1 MVKLRIMLIS
11 ILCIFFIGCSNN
23 TENYNNKEQKTSIDV
38 VNTEEDN
45 KAEDERIHEA
55 TAHTDEEYEAL
66 KDNTDYLYN
75 YYAMDNGGVGVKVV
89 SGVFSSVDEIIEN
102 GTIVYNFIK
111 DNNIVLT
118 VEQKIIKPI
127 IKGRNSFELIQ
138 ADIKI
143 NEFDKIEIG
152 LK

>member
-1 MVKLRIMLIS
+1 MAKLRIVLIS
-11 ILCIFFIGCSNN
+11 MLCILFIGCSNKAKD
-23 TENYNNKEQKTSIDV
+23 YNNKEQKTSVSVADL
-38 VNTEEDN
+38 EEDN
-45 KAEDERIHEA
+45 EVEEERIHEA
-55 TAHTDEEYEAL
+55 TAHTDEDYEKL

-75 YYAMDNGGVGVKVV
+75 YYAMDNGGVNVDVV
-89 SGVFSSVDEIIEN
+89 SGVVSSVDETIEN

-118 VEQKIIKPI
+118 VEQEIVKPI
-127 IKGRNSFELIQ
+127 IKGRNGFELIQ

>member
-75 YYAMDNGGVGVKVV
+75 YYVMDNGGVGVKVV

-118 VEQKIIKPI
+118 AEQKIIKPI

>member
-75 YYAMDNGGVGVKVV
+75 YYAMDNG
-89 SGVFSSVDEIIEN
+89 EL
-102 GTIVYNFIK
+102 
-111 DNNIVLT
+111 VL
-118 VEQKIIKPI
+118 KLYP
-127 IKGRNSFELIQ
+127 
-138 ADIKI
+138 
-143 NEFDKIEIG
+143 EFF
-152 LK
+152 LV

>member
-1 MVKLRIMLIS
+1 MLKLRIMLIS

-38 VNTEEDN
+38 VNTKEDN

-75 YYAMDNGGVGVKVV
+75 YYAMDNGG
-89 SGVFSSVDEIIEN
+89 S
-102 GTIVYNFIK
+102 
-111 DNNIVLT
+111 
-118 VEQKIIKPI
+118 
-127 IKGRNSFELIQ
+127 
-138 ADIKI
+138 
-143 NEFDKIEIG
+143 
-152 LK
+152 

>member
-1 MVKLRIMLIS
+1 MLWIM
-11 ILCIFFIGCSNN
+11 
-23 TENYNNKEQKTSIDV
+23 
-38 VNTEEDN
+38 
-45 KAEDERIHEA
+45 
-55 TAHTDEEYEAL
+55 
-66 KDNTDYLYN
+66 
-75 YYAMDNGGVGVKVV
+75 GGVGVKVV
-89 SGVFSSVDEIIEN
+89 SGVFSSVDEIIES

>member
-1 MVKLRIMLIS
+1 M
-11 ILCIFFIGCSNN
+11 
-23 TENYNNKEQKTSIDV
+23 
-38 VNTEEDN
+38 
-45 KAEDERIHEA
+45 
-55 TAHTDEEYEAL
+55 
-66 KDNTDYLYN
+66 
-75 YYAMDNGGVGVKVV
+75 GGVDVKVV

-118 VEQKIIKPI
+118 VEQKMIKPI

-138 ADIKI
+138 VDIKI

>member
-38 VNTEEDN
+38 VN

-75 YYAMDNGGVGVKVV
+75 YYAMDNGGVDVKVV

-118 VEQKIIKPI
+118 VEQKMIKPI

-138 ADIKI
+138 VDIKI

>member
-75 YYAMDNGGVGVKVV
+75 YYAMDNGGINVKVV
-89 SGVFSSVDEIIEN
+89 SGVTSSVDEVIES
-102 GTIVYNFIK
+102 GTLVYSFIK
-111 DNNIVLT
+111 GNDVVFK
-118 VEQKIIKPI
+118 VEQDIVKPI
-127 IKGRNSFELIQ
+127 VKGENVFELII

-143 NEFDKIEIG
+143 DEFNKIEVN